1 MATYNQT
8 PTNKSFLSN
17 NKYEFV
23 IDRLPHVTFFIQSV
37 VIPDVSLVGTQ
48 VPSPYVSVPIPGNIL
63 NYGELQVTYIMDE
76 DMRAWRE
83 IYDWMY
89 NLGNPE
95 SKNKIGDLTQTL
107 GRRNSVTSDASL
119 LVKSNANNPRVK
131 FTFKDIFPTTL
142 GGVTLSNAEG
152 QEFITSTIS
161 FLYSHYNVDSI

>member
-63 NYGELQVTYIMDE
+63 NYGELQVNYIMDE
-76 DMRAWRE
+76 DMKAWRE

-95 SKNKIGDLTQTL
+95 SRNKIGDLTQTL

-119 LVKSNANNPRVK
+119 LIKSNANNPRVK

-142 GGVTLSNAEG
+142 GGLTLSSTEG

-161 FLYSHYNVDSI
+161 FLYSHYTVDSI

>member
-8 PTNKSFLSN
+8 PINKSFLSN

-63 NYGELQVTYIMDE
+63 NYGELQVNYIMDE
-76 DMRAWRE
+76 DMKAWRE

-95 SKNKIGDLTQTL
+95 SRNKIGDLTQTL

-142 GGVTLSNAEG
+142 GGLTLSSNEG

-161 FLYSHYNVDSI
+161 FLYSHYTVDSI

>member
-63 NYGELQVTYIMDE
+63 NYGELQVNYIMDE
-76 DMRAWRE
+76 DMKAWRE

-142 GGVTLSNAEG
+142 GGLTLSSNEG

-161 FLYSHYNVDSI
+161 FLYSHYTVDSI

>member
-23 IDRLPHVTFFIQSV
+23 IQRLPHVTFFIQSV

-63 NYGELQVTYIMDE
+63 TYGELQVTYIMDE
-76 DMRAWRE
+76 DMQSWRE

-95 SKNKIGDLTQTL
+95 SRNKIGDLTQTP

-119 LVKSNANNPRVK
+119 LVKSNSNNPRVK
-131 FTFKDIFPTTL
+131 FTFKDMFPTTL
-142 GGVTLSNAEG
+142 GGVTLSSAEG

-161 FLYSHYNVDSI
+161 FIYSHYTVDSI

>member
-63 NYGELQVTYIMDE
+63 NYGELQVNYIMDE
-76 DMRAWRE
+76 DMKAWRE

-95 SKNKIGDLTQTL
+95 SRNKIGDLTQTL

-142 GGVTLSNAEG
+142 GGLTLSSNEG

-161 FLYSHYNVDSI
+161 FLYSHYTVDSI

>member
-131 FTFKDIFPTTL
+131 FTFKDMFPTTL
-142 GGVTLSNAEG
+142 GGVTLSSAEG

-161 FLYSHYNVDSI
+161 FLYSHYTVDSI

>member
-23 IDRLPHVTFFIQSV
+23 IQRLPHVTFFIQSV

-63 NYGELQVTYIMDE
+63 TYGELQVTYIMDE
-76 DMRAWRE
+76 DMQSWRE

-95 SKNKIGDLTQTL
+95 SKNKIGDLTQTP

-119 LVKSNANNPRVK
+119 LVKSNSNNPRVK
-131 FTFKDIFPTTL
+131 FTFKDMFPTTL
-142 GGVTLSNAEG
+142 GGVTLSSAEG

-161 FLYSHYNVDSI
+161 FIYSHYTVDSI

>member
-23 IDRLPHVTFFIQSV
+23 IDRLPHVTFFIQSI
-37 VIPDVSLVGTQ
+37 VIPDVSLNGTQ

-63 NYGELQVTYIMDE
+63 NFGELQITYIMDE
-76 DMRAWRE
+76 DMKAWRE

-95 SKNKIGDLTQTL
+95 SKDKIGDLTQTP

-119 LVKSNANNPRVK
+119 LVKSNANNPRIK
-131 FTFKDIFPTTL
+131 FTFYDMFPTSL
-142 GGVTLSNAEG
+142 GGVTLSSAEG
-152 QEFITSTIS
+152 QEFLTSTIS
-161 FLYSHYNVDSI
+161 FLYSHYNVESI

>member
-37 VIPDVSLVGTQ
+37 VIPDVSLNGTQ

-76 DMRAWRE
+76 DMKAWRE
-83 IYDWMY
+83 IYDWIY

-95 SKNKIGDLTQTL
+95 SKNKIGDLTQTP

-119 LVKSNANNPRVK
+119 LIKSNANNPRVK
-131 FTFKDIFPTTL
+131 FTFKDMFPTTL
-142 GGVTLSNAEG
+142 GGVTLSSTEG
-152 QEFITSTIS
+152 QEFLTSTIS
-161 FLYSHYNVDSI
+161 FLYSHYTVDSI

>member
-1 MATYNQT
+1 M
-8 PTNKSFLSN
+8 
-17 NKYEFV
+17 
-23 IDRLPHVTFFIQSV
+23 
-37 VIPDVSLVGTQ
+37 
-48 VPSPYVSVPIPGNIL
+48 SVPIPGNIL
-63 NYGELQVTYIMDE
+63 NYGELTVTYIMDE
-76 DMRAWRE
+76 DMKAWRE

-119 LVKSNANNPRVK
+119 LIKSNANNPRVK

-142 GGVTLSNAEG
+142 GGLTLSSTEG

-161 FLYSHYNVDSI
+161 FLYSHYTVDSI

>member
-63 NYGELQVTYIMDE
+63 NYGELTVTYIMDE
-76 DMRAWRE
+76 DMKAWRE

-119 LVKSNANNPRVK
+119 LIKSNANNPRVK

-142 GGVTLSNAEG
+142 GGLTLSSSEG

-161 FLYSHYNVDSI
+161 FLYSHYTVDSI

>member
-63 NYGELQVTYIMDE
+63 NYGELQVNYIMDE
-76 DMRAWRE
+76 DMKAWRE

-119 LVKSNANNPRVK
+119 LIKSNANNPRVK

-142 GGVTLSNAEG
+142 GGLTLSSTEG

-161 FLYSHYNVDSI
+161 FLYSHYTVDSI

>member
-63 NYGELQVTYIMDE
+63 NYGELQVNYIMDE
-76 DMRAWRE
+76 DMKAWRE

-95 SKNKIGDLTQTL
+95 SRNKIGDLTQTL

-119 LVKSNANNPRVK
+119 LIKSNANNPRVK

-142 GGVTLSNAEG
+142 GGLTLSSNEG

-161 FLYSHYNVDSI
+161 FLYSHYTVDSI

>member
-63 NYGELQVTYIMDE
+63 NYGELTVTYIMDE
-76 DMRAWRE
+76 DMKAWRE

-95 SKNKIGDLTQTL
+95 SRNKIGDLTQTL

-119 LVKSNANNPRVK
+119 LIKSNANNPRVK

-142 GGVTLSNAEG
+142 GGLTLSSTEG

-161 FLYSHYNVDSI
+161 FLYSHYTVDSI

>member
-8 PTNKSFLSN
+8 PTNKSCLSN

-23 IDRLPHVTFFIQSV
+23 IDRLPHVTFFIQSI
-37 VIPDVSLVGTQ
+37 VIPDVSLNGTQ

-63 NYGELQVTYIMDE
+63 NFGELQVTYIMDE
-76 DMRAWRE
+76 DMKAWRE

-95 SKNKIGDLTQTL
+95 SQNKIGDLTQTP
-107 GRRNSVTSDASL
+107 GRRNSVTSDATL
-119 LVKSNANNPRVK
+119 LIKSNANNPRIK

-142 GGVTLSNAEG
+142 GGVTLSSAEG
-152 QEFITSTIS
+152 QEFLTSTIS
-161 FLYSHYNVDSI
+161 FLYSHYNVASI

>member
-48 VPSPYVSVPIPGNIL
+48 VSSPYVSVPIPGNIL

-131 FTFKDIFPTTL
+131 FTFKDMFPTTL
-142 GGVTLSNAEG
+142 GGVTLSSAEG

>member
-48 VPSPYVSVPIPGNIL
+48 VSSPYVSVPIPGNIL

-131 FTFKDIFPTTL
+131 FTFKDMFPTTL
-142 GGVTLSNAEG
+142 GGVTLSSAEG

-161 FLYSHYNVDSI
+161 FLYSHYTVDSI

>member
-8 PTNKSFLSN
+8 PN

-63 NYGELQVTYIMDE
+63 NYGELQVNYIMDE
-76 DMRAWRE
+76 DMKAWRE

-95 SKNKIGDLTQTL
+95 SRNKIGDLTQTL

-142 GGVTLSNAEG
+142 GGLTLSSNEG

-161 FLYSHYNVDSI
+161 FLYSHYTVDSI

>member
-23 IDRLPHVTFFIQSV
+23 IDRLPHVTFFIQSI
-37 VIPDVSLVGTQ
+37 VIPDVSLNGTQ

-76 DMRAWRE
+76 DMKAWRE

-95 SKNKIGDLTQTL
+95 SQNKIGDLTQTP

-119 LVKSNANNPRVK
+119 LVKSNANNPRIK
-131 FTFKDIFPTTL
+131 FTFKDMFPTNL
-142 GGVTLSNAEG
+142 GGVTLSSAEG
-152 QEFITSTIS
+152 QEFLTSTIS
-161 FLYSHYNVDSI
+161 FLYSHYNVESI

>member
-131 FTFKDIFPTTL
+131 FTFKDMFPTTL
-142 GGVTLSNAEG
+142 GGVTLSSAEG

>member
-1 MATYNQT
+1 MTTYSSG

-23 IDRLPHVTFFIQSV
+23 IDRLPNVTFFIQSV

-63 NYGELQVTYIMDE
+63 NYGELQVNYIMDE
-76 DMRAWRE
+76 DMKAWRE

-119 LVKSNANNPRVK
+119 LIKSNANNPRVK

-142 GGVTLSNAEG
+142 GGLTLSSAEG

-161 FLYSHYNVDSI
+161 FLYSHYTVDSI

>member
-63 NYGELQVTYIMDE
+63 NYGELTVTYIMDE
-76 DMRAWRE
+76 DMKAWRE

-119 LVKSNANNPRVK
+119 LIKSNANNPRVK

-142 GGVTLSNAEG
+142 GGLTLSSTEG

-161 FLYSHYNVDSI
+161 FLYSHYTVDSI

>member
-23 IDRLPHVTFFIQSV
+23 IDRLPNVTFFIQSV

-63 NYGELQVTYIMDE
+63 NYGELTVTYIMDE
-76 DMRAWRE
+76 DMKAWRE

-119 LVKSNANNPRVK
+119 LIKSNANNPRVK
-131 FTFKDIFPTTL
+131 FTFKDMFPTTL
-142 GGVTLSNAEG
+142 GGLTLSSAEG

-161 FLYSHYNVDSI
+161 FLYSHYTVDSI

>member
-48 VPSPYVSVPIPGNIL
+48 VSSPYVSVPIPGNIL

-95 SKNKIGDLTQTL
+95 SRNKIGDLTQTL

-142 GGVTLSNAEG
+142 GGLTLSSNEG

-161 FLYSHYNVDSI
+161 FLYSHYTVDSI